1 MPSIINTTTF
11 EDLTDN
17 LEIKWRKRYEAFPKV
32 AAFLYD
38 IEDVSVIT
46 SDESSFDGYSVA
58 RKKREGQDH
67 EMLSTAQGYRKA
79 WEIYEVSGMTKITW
93 KMRKGARYRQIDQ
106 SINQMSDSVAKRMEL
121 DLTHRFGYAWA
132 TSYTDYDGDT
142 VDTTVGD
149 GLAMM
154 SASHTL
160 TESSSTYRNA
170 IANNPP
176 LSESG
181 IQAGRKLFSTG
192 MLDNNGE
199 PIMVDA
205 DTLIVSNDP
214 TIIDT
219 ASKYLK
225 SVGSVDDA
233 HSGIFNPLQGRYR
246 LIVLNYLSFDA
257 DLSYDATK
265 AGYWFLAS
273 VKDTDAMLKI
283 LQRPQFIPPTKMD
296 GKEFETMDWKYAVH
310 AAYAILVLRVHWIVG
325 SKGDSSV

>member
-1 MPSIINTTTF
+1 MLINTTTF
-11 EDLTDN
+11 SDLTDN
-17 LEIKWRKRYEAFPKV
+17 LEIKWRKRYEAFNKV

-38 IEDVSVIT
+38 VEDVDVIT
-46 SDESSFDGYSVA
+46 SDESSFDGFSMA

-67 EMLSTAQGYRKA
+67 ELISTAQGYRKA
-79 WEIYEVSGMTKITW
+79 WEVYEVSGMTKITW
-93 KMRKGARYRQIDQ
+93 KMRKGARYRQINQ
-106 SINQMSDSVAKRMEL
+106 GINNMADSTALRMEV

-132 TSYTDYDGDT
+132 TSYTDYDGDV
-142 VDTTVGD
+142 VDVTVGD

-160 TESSSTYRNA
+160 TESSKTYRNA

-176 LSESG
+176 LSESA

-199 PIMVDA
+199 PIMVKPDS
-205 DTLIVSNDP
+205 LIVSNDP
-214 TIIDT
+214 TVIDI

-233 HSGIFNPLQGRYR
+233 HSGIYNPLQGRYR
-246 LIVLNYLSFDA
+246 LVVLDYLSFDSS
-257 DLSYDATK
+257 LTYDSTK

-283 LQRPQFIPPTKMD
+283 LQRPQFIAPTMMD
-296 GKEFETMDWKYAVH
+296 GKEFETMDWKYATH
-310 AAYAILVLRVHWIVG
+310 AAYAILILRTHWIVG
-325 SKGDSSV
+325 SKGDSST